1 MVTVQYEA
9 LYPIEVARALTIL
22 TDEAFLAEYAKEIGA
37 TSWDIDVDRQDTA
50 ITSEVR
56 LTVPTDR
63 MPPLFRRFVPPSLII
78 VETRVWPG
86 PVADGAAGLGGEVAV
101 DTAVGK
107 RSAQVRGTIALDTV
121 EQGTRFSM
129 TGDVVVHLPL
139 VGGQAA
145 SLLKDLIVRVLGNQT
160 TVMNRWI
167 T

>member
-9 LYPIEVARALTIL
+9 VYAGEVARVLTIL

-37 TSWDIDVDRQDTA
+37 TGWDINVDRQDDRTS
-50 ITSEVR
+50 SEVR

-63 MPPLFRRFVPPSLII
+63 MPSLFRRFVPPSLEI
-78 VETRVWPG
+78 VETRVWPATS
-86 PVADGAAGLGGEVAV
+86 PDNAGRRGDVAV

-107 RSAQVRGTIALDTV
+107 RDARVRGRIALDPV
-121 EQGTRFSM
+121 EDGARFSM
-129 TGDVVVHLPL
+129 SGDVKVNLPL

-145 SLLKDLIVRVLGNQT
+145 TLLKDLIVRVLGNQT
-160 TVMNRWI
+160 TVVNRWI